1 MPRARLS
8 FLLVPALAAL
18 LGGCNVPKNYSSYQT
33 HLTLATQATMN
44 EAVKQIEGL
53 RKEDRVA
60 VVNLDAP
67 VGEDETTAAM
77 IEDALVN
84 ALINSK
90 VTVVERDSEGLRGVV
105 QEGSD
110 RQLTYTVTSHTE
122 GENEQML
129 LDAAL
134 VTGGNPTR
142 YLVNGT
148 TMVEVPPNTAL
159 LDMGPGGGD
168 DQLTPGK
175 PTLQNEVVSA
185 SKVLAYRVVDVQ
197 VRDYTYKRQTW
208 RYANVVLYARLIDA
222 DYGTVVWSGTIENV
236 VEDQVPALVA
246 PKLRR

>member
-1 MPRARLS
+1 MSR
-8 FLLVPALAAL
+8 LVPFAL
-18 LGGCNVPKNYSSYQT
+18 LLALGCNVPKNYSSYQT

-44 EAVKQIEGL
+44 EAVKQIDGL
-53 RKEDRVA
+53 RKDDRIA

-67 VGEDETTAAM
+67 VPEDEIINAM

-84 ALINSK
+84 ALLNAK
-90 VTVVERDSEGLRGVV
+90 YTVVERDSEGLRALV

-110 RQLTYTVTSHTE
+110 RQLAFTVTSHTE
-122 GENEQML
+122 GEDEPML

-142 YLVNGT
+142 YLVNGSSV
-148 TMVEVPPNTAL
+148 VEVPPNTAL
-159 LDMGPGGGD
+159 LDMGPNGGD
-168 DQLTPGK
+168 DQVTPGK
-175 PTLQNEVVSA
+175 PSLQNEVVAA

-208 RYANVVLYARLIDA
+208 RYANVVLYARLVDA

-236 VEDQVPALVA
+236 VEDQVPALIA